1 MRFQVPQFTEVEDKI
16 FGPFSL
22 KQFIYLAGAAGLC
35 LIFYTLL
42 PLPVA
47 IAFMVPV
54 GALGGT
60 LAFLKIHGRPFV
72 KVLESSFKYYVG
84 GRLYVWKHKSKEI
97 QKKEEGQ
104 KKVSAEAYMPK
115 LTASKLKDLSW
126 SLDIK
131 EHPTDFPE
139 DKEKEMVK

>member
-1 MRFQVPQFTEVEDKI
+1 MRFKVPQFTEVEDKI

-35 LIFYTLL
+35 LILYTLL
-42 PLPVA
+42 PLPIA
-47 IAFMVPV
+47 IALMVPV

-60 LAFLKIHGRPFV
+60 LAFLKIHSRPFV
-72 KVLESSFKYYVG
+72 KVLESALKYFIG
-84 GRLYVWKHKSKEI
+84 GRLYVWKHKSKKA
-97 QKKEEGQ
+97 QKKEEAS
-104 KKVSAEAYMPK
+104 KKVSAGAYMPK

-131 EHPTDFPE
+131 EHPTDFPKG
-139 DKEKEMVK
+139 KEKEMVK